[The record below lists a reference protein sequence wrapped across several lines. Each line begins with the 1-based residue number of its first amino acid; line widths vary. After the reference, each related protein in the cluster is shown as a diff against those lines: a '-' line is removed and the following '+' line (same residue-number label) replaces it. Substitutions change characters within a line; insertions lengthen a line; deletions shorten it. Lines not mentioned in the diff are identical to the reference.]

1 MTTRKVLLE
10 PGQWFAGYHAP
21 FFVSTGM
28 IQPTLE
34 KYGLKAI
41 SWKDRDDDPLPAN
54 LNPKSDPKY
63 SDDWDSW
70 VMATYDGAPKTVE
83 IPHYDYVDWLVRS
96 PAAKPK
102 PTVTPSS
109 GGSGG
114 AAGWV
119 LLGLALVAWFRAR

>member
-1 MTTRKVLLE
+1 MATTRKVLLE

-21 FFVSTGM
+21 FFITDSM

-41 SWKDRDDDPLPAN
+41 TWKDRDDPLPAN
-54 LNPKSDPKY
+54 LNPKADPKY

-70 VMATYDGAPKTVE
+70 VTAVYDGAAKTVE
-83 IPHYDYVDWLVRS
+83 IPHYDHVDWLVRT
-96 PAAKPK
+96 PAAVPK
-102 PTVTPSS
+102 PTPTAPS
-109 GGSGG
+109 GGSDG

-119 LLGLALVAWFRAR
+119 LLALALVASFRGR